1 MPFTARAHAYF
12 IGHTRLFNTVT
23 LVGKYLLLLQDDH
36 GEISVRSK
44 PYKINNGGEAMS
56 LTRAMGFSCPYCMA
70 PNDVEID
77 EMYDVGQTQVLDCQ
91 VCCQPI
97 ELSVYQHGDDIS
109 IQAER
114 END

>member
-1 MPFTARAHAYF
+1 
-12 IGHTRLFNTVT
+12 
-23 LVGKYLLLLQDDH
+23 
-36 GEISVRSK
+36 
-44 PYKINNGGEAMS
+44 MS

-77 EMYDVGQTQVLDCQ
+77 EMYDVGQVQVLDCQ

-109 IQAER
+109 IEAER

>member
-1 MPFTARAHAYF
+1 M
-12 IGHTRLFNTVT
+12 
-23 LVGKYLLLLQDDH
+23 
-36 GEISVRSK
+36 
-44 PYKINNGGEAMS
+44 NNFMS

-77 EMYDVGQTQVLDCQ
+77 EINDVGQVQVLDCQ

-97 ELSVYQHGDDIS
+97 ELNVYQHGDEL
-109 IQAER
+109 QLEATR